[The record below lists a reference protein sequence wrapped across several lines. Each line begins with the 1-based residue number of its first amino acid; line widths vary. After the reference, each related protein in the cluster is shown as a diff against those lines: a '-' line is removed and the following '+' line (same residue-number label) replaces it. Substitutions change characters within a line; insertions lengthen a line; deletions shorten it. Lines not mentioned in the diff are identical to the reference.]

1 MINIKN
7 IISPVDNELIEFNH
21 FLKTSTKSN
30 VNLVN
35 IVINYIL
42 KNKGKQLRPILC
54 LLSAKLCSNPNQ
66 SSVIAASLI
75 EMIHIATLV
84 HDDIIDDS
92 PIRRGWPSVKSV
104 WKNKISLLM
113 GDYIFLMIISHL

>member
-1 MINIKN
+1 MIEIAE
-7 IISPVDNELIEFNH
+7 IIYPVENDLAEFNNT
-21 FLKTSTKSN
+21 LKDSIKSD

-54 LLSAKLCSNPNQ
+54 LLSAKLFCNPNQ
-66 SSVIAASLI
+66 STITAASLI
-75 EMIHIATLV
+75 EMIHVATLV
-84 HDDIIDDS
+84 HDDIVDDS
-92 PIRRGWPSVKSV
+92 PERRGWPSVKLV

-113 GDYIFLMIISHL
+113 GDFSQLL